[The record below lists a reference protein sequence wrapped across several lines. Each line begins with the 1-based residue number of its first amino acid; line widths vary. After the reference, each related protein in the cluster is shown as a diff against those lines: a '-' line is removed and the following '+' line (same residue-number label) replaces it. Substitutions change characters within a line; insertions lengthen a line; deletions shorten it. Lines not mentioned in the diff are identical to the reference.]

1 MALRLTK
8 LCRVLT
14 PSSANILSSNT
25 VHTSSTDMLKTSGLN
40 WKESSTKH
48 ASQTK
53 TRGIDIIRNPRINKS
68 LAFTLKERQI
78 MGIHGLLP
86 PCIITQDQQA
96 YRVLENFRRRPTDLD
111 KYIYLT
117 ALLDRNERLF
127 YRVLVEHVEEMM
139 PIVYTPTVGQACQEY
154 GLLFRRPRGLFIS
167 IKDKGHIFDI
177 LCNWPDRNVKAVVVT
192 DGERI
197 LGLGDLGAYG
207 MGIPVGK
214 LSLYTAL
221 GGIQPSKCLPILLDV
236 GTNNEKIRNDPLYI
250 GLNMPRVTGPRYDEF
265 IDEFMQAVVRRY
277 GQNTLIQFEDF
288 ANHNAF
294 RFLQKYRDQYCTF
307 NDDIQ
312 GTASVAAAGII
323 ASMRITKRKLVDNIF
338 LFQGAGEANIGIAN
352 LVALAMIESG
362 ATKEEAFSKIWMV
375 DSRGLIVKDRPSG
388 GITGHKAHFA
398 KDHRPVDTLQ
408 EAVEILKPTAL
419 IGAAAVTGAFTEKII
434 RDMAKFNE
442 RPIIFA
448 LSNPTSKSECT
459 AEQAYTFSEGRC
471 VFASGSPFDPFT
483 FNGKTY
489 YTGQGNNAYIFPGV
503 ALAVLTCGARH
514 VPEILFLRAAQTLAS
529 LVSDSHLSEGRVYPP
544 LNTITNVSVSIAAS
558 LAEYM
563 YKEGIAGT
571 HPEPKDKEAF
581 IRTFLYNTE
590 YEDFV
595 PPQWDWEDE

>member
-1 MALRLTK
+1 MSSYLTK
-8 LCRVLT
+8 IWPLSQRTLR
-14 PSSANILSSNT
+14 ANSVSVGNI
-25 VHTSSTDMLKTSGLN
+25 HTKTMDMFKTSGLT
-40 WKESSTKH
+40 WKESSAKH
-48 ASQTK
+48 VSQAK
-53 TRGIDIIRNPRINKS
+53 SRGIDIIRNPRINKS
-68 LAFTLKERQI
+68 LAFTLRERQI

-96 YRVLENFRRRPTDLD
+96 YRVMENFRRRPTDLD

-127 YRVLVEHVEEMM
+127 YKVLTEHVEEMM
-139 PIVYTPTVGQACQEY
+139 PIVYTPTVGLACQQY

-177 LCNWPDRNVKAVVVT
+177 LCNWPDNSVKAIVVT

-221 GGIQPSKCLPILLDV
+221 GGIHPSKCLPILLDV
-236 GTNNEKIRNDPLYI
+236 GTNNEVIRNDPLYI
-250 GLNMPRVTGPRYDEF
+250 GLNMPRATGKEYDEF

-294 RFLQKYRDQYCTF
+294 RLLQEYRDQYCTF

-312 GTASVAAAGII
+312 GTAAVAAAGII
-323 ASMRITKRKLVDNIF
+323 ASMRITKRKLIDNLF

-352 LVALAMIESG
+352 LVALAMIEEGSTE
-362 ATKEEAFSKIWMV
+362 AEAFSKIWMV
-375 DSRGLIVKDRPSG
+375 DSRGLLVKNRPSG
-388 GITGHKAHFA
+388 GVTGHKLDFA
-398 KDHRPVDTLQ
+398 KDHAPVDTFD
-408 EAVEILKPTAL
+408 EAVEILKPTAI
-419 IGAAAVTGAFTEKII
+419 IGASAVAGAFTEKII
-434 RDMAKFNE
+434 RNMAKYNE

-448 LSNPTSKSECT
+448 LSNPTSKAECT

-471 VFASGSPFDPFT
+471 VFASGSPFNPVT
-483 FNGKTY
+483 LNGKTY

-503 ALAVLTCGARH
+503 AMAVLTCGARH
-514 VPEILFLRAAQTLAS
+514 IPEAIFLHAAQKLAE
-529 LVSDSHLSEGRVYPP
+529 LVKDSHLEEGRVYPP
-544 LNTITNVSVSIAAS
+544 LNEINEVSTVIAAS

-563 YKEGIAGT
+563 YREGIAT
-571 HPEPKDKEAF
+571 TYPEPADKDAF
-581 IRTFLYNTE
+581 IRTFIYNTD

-595 PPQWDWEDE
+595 PPMWDWKE